1 MFTLLGGWLSTFL
14 TGYVGNVVATLSA
27 ALAPIALIWLT
38 VYIANYGYAVT
49 RGEASDPFSTF
60 AWKMVKMM
68 FIMAFALSAG
78 TFMNVIF
85 STADGLQDGMAT
97 IFLQGGFGGSAPTT
111 VFGTLDAANDRANDL
126 LRILWQDAGVWR
138 LDLVLASVFFAL
150 GTVIFLV
157 LGAFVALL
165 SKVILAFAMAIG
177 PIAILCLMFKVTAKF
192 FDAWLSTV
200 MSAVVLSWF
209 VFFALGLSF
218 FVVQML
224 LDTMGAAGAF
234 TPGGAVNA
242 IEAAVTYL
250 IFMLLLAI
258 LLYQSP
264 HLASALTGGAS
275 IRTGGTVAAGYAASR
290 MIGGRTSGGGSGGGA
305 GGASGGGG
313 GSVSRGAGAS
323 YYAGRAAAATGRAGA
338 AVGAAGA
345 VAGRAAVSSGVAA
358 YQRVARRGNRA

>member
-1 MFTLLGGWLSTFL
+1 MFSQLGAWLTTFL
-14 TGYVGNVVATLSA
+14 TGYVSTVVGTLATGLT
-27 ALAPIALIWLT
+27 PIALIWLT

-68 FIMAFALSAG
+68 FIMAFALSA
-78 TFMNVIF
+78 TRYMDVVFN
-85 STADGLQDGMAT
+85 TADGLQDGMAT
-97 IFLQGGFGGSAPTT
+97 IFLRGGRFSGSAPAT
-111 VFGTLDAANDRANDL
+111 VFGSLDAASDQANAL
-126 LRILWQDAGVWR
+126 LVSLWGDAGITR
-138 LDLVLASVFFAL
+138 LDLVLASMLFSL

-165 SKVILAFAMAIG
+165 SKVILAFSLAIG
-177 PIAILCLMFKVTAKF
+177 PVAILCLMFKVTAKF

-200 MSAVVLSWF
+200 MSAVVLAWF

-218 FVVQML
+218 FVAQQL
-224 LDTMGAAGAF
+224 LATMDASRAFSADGTVAALK
-234 TPGGAVNA
+234 
-242 IEAAVTYL
+242 AAATYL
-250 IFMLLLAI
+250 VFMLLLAI

-275 IRTGGTVAAGYAASR
+275 IRTGGTVAAGYAMSR
-290 MIGGRTSGGGSGGGA
+290 IISRGASGGGSS
-305 GGASGGGG
+305 SGGSASAGG

-323 YYAGRAAAATGRAGA
+323 YYAGRAAAATGQAGA

-345 VAGRAAVSSGVAA
+345 AVGGAAVRSGVAA